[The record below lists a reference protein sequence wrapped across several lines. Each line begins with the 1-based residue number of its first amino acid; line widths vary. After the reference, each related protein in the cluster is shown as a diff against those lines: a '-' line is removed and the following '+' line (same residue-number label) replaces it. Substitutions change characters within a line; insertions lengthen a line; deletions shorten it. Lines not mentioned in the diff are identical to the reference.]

1 MQLDDTNDTLPGQT
15 FLSLEIILFVSME
28 KLQLWAGPRSP
39 VVQGSG
45 QGLGGSLQSPSMQLV
60 GAPGR
65 IGEEGQGGG
74 LPQGDAGVAP
84 VRLQQCIAAD
94 PATTQPTTC
103 WKSPSSGEALKT
115 TPTGPPS
122 CRCTSTVSSWGAL
135 TFSCRCTRSGTWW
148 KN

>member
-1 MQLDDTNDTLPGQT
+1 MIQMTPYLAKRFFHWRSFFLFPWKSCSCGLGPGPWW
-15 FLSLEIILFVSME
+15 SR
-28 KLQLWAGPRSP
+28 APA
-39 VVQGSG
+39 SG

-74 LPQGDAGVAP
+74 LPQGDARAAP
-84 VRLQQCIAAD
+84 VRLQQRIAAD
-94 PATTQPTTC
+94 PATTQPTMC
-103 WKSPSSGEALKT
+103 WMSPSSFEALKT

-122 CRCTSTVSSWGAL
+122 RRCTSTASSWGAL
-135 TFSCRCTRSGTWW
+135 TLSCRCTRSGTRW